1 MHSSLWLRVAFY
13 LLAVSFEGLALAV
26 PSADADGL
34 PLVRNHLTC
43 AKTVLKLTTDK
54 RQSAIKQST
63 IALTQEQKNKL
74 NKQVGYAPRKV
85 SIITPVQAKGTCT
98 CEMANVAVLSDAAT
112 IEVPHFL
119 LASNRQHLNFYGD
132 KACNN
137 CVWGYINKE
146 GKWVVRPQYVR
157 VFDFEHGIGKIL
169 RGKYIL
175 DDDYGF
181 VDSTGKAVAEKDLPK
196 LVRLGVGQFHE
207 GLTDCWDGK
216 KLGFVDEKGR
226 MKIPARFA
234 VTPYQSGFYEGLS
247 AVGIDFGKWGF
258 IDKTGKFVIPP
269 KYFQARQFHDGL
281 AAVGTWKD
289 GHGYTWAFIDH
300 KGRQVGPVFNDVKDF
315 QDGFAIVSLVSK
327 TEQAGVMSKDGK
339 LTVIDAWELDDYQEG
354 LMGFVK
360 NGLAG
365 FMDKS
370 GKVVI
375 QAKFA
380 GVGKFS
386 EGLAPVILNDQPNE
400 VSKDR
405 FEHRYYSNDKDR
417 FVGFIDRTGELVIP
431 ARFRIDHSSTSF
443 INDEKSSFKN
453 GLAVLRAADG
463 KFGAID
469 KAGRWV
475 IKPTFVQLNQF
486 FDGLAAAR
494 IAK

>member
-13 LLAVSFEGLALAV
+13 LFAVSFGGLALGV
-26 PSADADGL
+26 PSVDADGL
-34 PLVRNHLTC
+34 PLVRNHLKC
-43 AKTVLKLTTDK
+43 AKTVLRLTADQH
-54 RQSAIKQST
+54 QSAIKQSQ
-63 IALTQEQKNKL
+63 IVLTQEQKNKL
-74 NKQVGYAPRKV
+74 NKQAGYAPRKV
-85 SIITPVQAKGTCT
+85 SILTQGEAKGTCT
-98 CEMANVAVLSDAAT
+98 CEMANVALLSDAAT

-137 CVWGYINKE
+137 CVWGYVNKE

-169 RGKYIL
+169 LGKYIL

-181 VDSTGKAVAEKDLPK
+181 FDSTGKAVAEKDLPK
-196 LVRLGVGQFHE
+196 LVCLGVGQFHE

-216 KLGFVDEKGR
+216 KLGFVDEEGR
-226 MKIPARFA
+226 IKIPAKFA
-234 VTPYQSGFYEGLS
+234 FASYQSGFYEGLS

-269 KYFQARQFHDGL
+269 KYFEARQFHDGL
-281 AAVGTWKD
+281 AAVSTYDK

-300 KGRQVGPVFNDVKDF
+300 KGNQVGPLFKDVKDF
-315 QDGFAIVSLVSK
+315 QVGFAIVSLLSK

-339 LTVIDAWELDDYQEG
+339 VTVVDACKLDDYQEG

-375 QAKFA
+375 QPKFA

-386 EGLAPVILNDQPNE
+386 EGLAPVILSDRPKE
-400 VSKDR
+400 VNKDR

-431 ARFRIDHSSTSF
+431 ARFRVDFSSPF
-443 INDEKSSFKN
+443 ISDEKSSFKN

-469 KAGRWV
+469 KTGRWV
-475 IKPTFVQLNQF
+475 IKPMFVQLNQF